1 VRSAALEAR
10 DRFEPVLIYAATP
23 GRDAARWTILVLL
36 AAAPL
41 AIGSAYPAAYVPLLV
56 AALAVG
62 LYSLYRLDRLR
73 QSGATFPAAP
83 GERLLVALAALVTL
97 QLVPLPP
104 LLLSWISPGSFAF
117 YNDRL
122 LEPLRE
128 WRPITASPADTTR
141 GLLFLVAMG
150 LLYLAAYR
158 ELDQPLWRRRT
169 ARTVVGVGFVMTIE
183 ALVQQAISSN
193 HIYGL
198 WRPTWDWAVFGPY
211 VNRNLFAGY
220 MLMALSVG
228 LGLTAESLGG
238 LRRAWSRRRRRAW
251 LALGDPEGTAFFRW
265 TAVSMV
271 LMVGLLATRSRGAIL
286 GLVVSALA
294 ILLVSRHRLRTI
306 LALVVVGGLGV
317 AWFGVESHIQV
328 FASRGLQDLPRV
340 AIWADS
346 ARLVPSHPLFGAG
359 FNAFGTAY
367 LPWQRIFVYEWV
379 GTTHSEYLQAAVD
392 LGLVGFGIVA
402 ALCAIL
408 IVRGARSAA
417 QGAFHVGLFGAIAAV
432 LAHNMV
438 DINWQLPANA
448 ATFTVLAGLLVQ
460 PPEPASSRRRGPALE
475 RPVPSVVP

>member
-10 DRFEPVLIYAATP
+10 DRFEPVLIHAATP
-23 GRDAARWTILVLL
+23 GREVARWTILVLL
-36 AAAPL
+36 AASPL

-56 AALAVG
+56 ASLAVG
-62 LYSLYRLDRLR
+62 LYSLHRLNRLR
-73 QSGATFPAAP
+73 QSGAAFAEAP
-83 GERLLVALAALVTL
+83 GERLLAALALLVTA

-104 LLLSWISPGSFAF
+104 LLLSWLSPGSYAF

-122 LEPLRE
+122 LVPLAE

-158 ELDQPLWRRRT
+158 ELDHPLWRRRA

-183 ALVQQAISSN
+183 ALVQQAISAN

-220 MLMALSVG
+220 MLMALGVG
-228 LGLTAESLGG
+228 LGLTAESLGD
-238 LRRAWSRRRRRAW
+238 LRRTWTRRRRRAW

-265 TAVSMV
+265 AAVSMV

-286 GLVVSALA
+286 GLGVSALA
-294 ILLVSRHRLRTI
+294 ILLVSRHRVRTV
-306 LALVVVGGLGV
+306 LALLVVGGLGL

-328 FASRGLQDLPRV
+328 FTSRGFQDLPRL

-346 ARLVPSHPLFGAG
+346 VRLVPLHPLFGAG
-359 FNAFGTAY
+359 FNAFGTSY
-367 LPWQRIFVYEWV
+367 LPRQRVFVHEWI

-392 LGLVGFGIVA
+392 LGLLGFGLVA
-402 ALCAIL
+402 ALCLVL
-408 IVRGARSAA
+408 IVRGARNAA

-448 ATFTVLAGLLVQ
+448 ATFTVLAGLLMH
-460 PPEPASSRRRGPALE
+460 PHEPSPSRRRSVFERTGPAA
-475 RPVPSVVP
+475 VP